1 MSAVLPGT
9 PRADGFRLAAEFEPH
24 DGCWMLWPERPDNWR
39 ERARPAQAAFAALA
53 AAIAGFERVT
63 VGASAAQFAN
73 ARAMLPPAVRVVELA
88 SDDAWMRDMAPAFV
102 LDEAGGVRGVKFGFN
117 AWGGLKGGLYFPWD
131 QDALVAAKLLE
142 IERLDR
148 YDVPLVTEGGA
159 LAADGLG
166 TLITTVDCLVNDNR
180 NPGLRRAQIEA
191 ILRDSLSVGTVIWLD
206 HGLPGDET
214 GGHVDNLVAFVRPG
228 VLVMAWTEERADPF
242 YEIARAAYDRLATAT
257 DARGRRFE
265 IHKLHQP
272 RPMTIRPDEAAG
284 TEQSA
289 GTKPRRAGDPIC
301 ASYVNAY
308 VGNGV
313 VVVPSFDDPM
323 DEPARAA
330 YAALHPER
338 RVVQV
343 PARDIVL
350 GGGGLHCITHE
361 QPRAR
366 GLPRRFMAARL

>member
-1 MSAVLPGT
+1 MSTVLPGT
-9 PRADGFRLAAEFEPH
+9 PRAEGYRLAAEFEPH
-24 DGCWMLWPERPDNWR
+24 AACWMLWPERPDNWR
-39 ERARPAQAAFAALA
+39 ENARPAQAAFTALA
-53 AAIAGFERVT
+53 AAIARHEPVT
-63 VGASAAQFAN
+63 VGASAGQFLN

-102 LDEAGGVRGVKFGFN
+102 LDDQGGIRGVKFGFN

-131 QDALVAAKLLE
+131 LDAQVATKLLE

-148 YDVPLVTEGGA
+148 HDAPLVAEGGA
-159 LAADGLG
+159 LAADGQG

-180 NPGLRRAQIEA
+180 NPGLRRAQIEG
-191 ILRDSLSVGTVIWLD
+191 ILRDHLATDTVIWLD

-228 VLVMAWTEERADPF
+228 VLVMAWTDNRADPF
-242 YEIARAAYDRLATAT
+242 HDVAREAHERLATAT
-257 DARGRRFE
+257 DARGQRFA
-265 IHKLHQP
+265 IHKLPQP
-272 RPMTIRPDEAAG
+272 RPMTIQADEAAG
-284 TEQSA
+284 VVQVS
-289 GTKPRRAGDPIC
+289 GTKARHAGDSIC

-313 VVVPSFDDPM
+313 VIVPAFGDPS
-323 DEPARAA
+323 DETARAL

-338 RVVQV
+338 RVVSL
-343 PARDIVL
+343 PAREIVL

-361 QPRAR
+361 QPRPQ
-366 GLPRRFMAARL
+366 GISNRFVEASK